1 MADACAIPSTLTHK
15 RANQH
20 LLTRLLRR
28 KAEMFEVPVHFFAVS
43 PAQVKRTT
51 AFDGLQSIGTILR
64 GRIRRD
70 PIVTL
75 PPRPDVVDAR
85 TIDAAPTSR

>member
-1 MADACAIPSTLTHK
+1 
-15 RANQH
+15 
-20 LLTRLLRR
+20 
-28 KAEMFEVPVHFFAVS
+28 VPVHFFAVS

-51 AFDGLQSIGTILR
+51 PFDGLQSIGTILR

-70 PIVTL
+70 PIVTA